1 MLRLTALLLLALP
14 ATAGASPL
22 ALGRADHVARAGA
35 DAILT
40 RSTSRTITV
49 TAAPLSGGPART
61 LLTAPV
67 PANRLVDVVTAAS
80 GDLVA
85 TLVRTEKNGVPEASQ
100 LYTGTP
106 GGTLAPVP
114 DSAGVFAV
122 DVAGDDVILSTEDR
136 TVALAP
142 DGSRREVKL
151 PGVVSQIHFAGDLV
165 AFGQSESEEELE
177 ELAPKT
183 LVVENWRTGER
194 LRTVKLPGAH
204 ERPRPSRGRRGGGL
218 AEDRRL
224 AVLSPDGALRRLE
237 ARAGTVAWA
246 GDRIVVAREQVD
258 RGTSEIVSTRSS
270 VVEPDGSQ
278 RRLGVEA
285 RAILDASGSAD
296 DLLADVSGCAMV
308 TPIADGPATAYT
320 GTGCTRSDAY
330 ITSSRRMPL
339 RRTFSV
345 PVRCLHAPE
354 GQPCTGR
361 VRGGRIEAKAYRIPA
376 GTTETVRVR
385 LTADAWRKVRD
396 RQQVLVHLASPSDSY
411 ALLRRTS

>member
-194 LRTVKLPGAH
+194 LRTVKLPERMNDLDLRADGAVVA
-204 ERPRPSRGRRGGGL
+204 SL
-218 AEDRRL
+218 EDRRL